1 MATAVQQILE
11 AHWRLR
17 RVLLASARVELQKRY
32 AGSLLGPFWTVL
44 YPLLFLSVYLF
55 LWLVVFRV
63 RFSPTTSALDY
74 VLFVFGGL
82 VPYLFLVESVTSA
95 AVSIRQNIHLVKG
108 VIVPVEL
115 IPTRAVLVALA
126 AHAVGLC
133 LVIALSI
140 GNGSLSWHVA
150 WLPGVLALQIVAV
163 AGVAW
168 IVAALGVLIPD
179 TAYLVNLATMLL
191 MFVSPIAFKPE
202 MVPER
207 FRAVV
212 WLNPVS
218 YMTDAYRAAL
228 LGASVPVSSLLV
240 FAVGAVAAFAV
251 GATFCWRFKNFIVD
265 FE

>member
-1 MATAVQQILE
+1 MAHAVLQVFE

-17 RVLLASARVELQKRY
+17 RILLASARVELQKRY

-63 RFSPTTSALDY
+63 RFSPATSALDY

-82 VPYLFLVESVTSA
+82 VPYLFLVESITSA

-133 LVIALSI
+133 LVLVLTI
-140 GNGSLSWHVA
+140 GNGSLSWHIL
-150 WLPGVLALQIVAV
+150 WLPVVLALQIAAM
-163 AGVAW
+163 AGIAW

-202 MVPER
+202 MVPENLR
-207 FRAVV
+207 MVV

-218 YMTDAYRAAL
+218 YMIDAYRAAL
-228 LGASVPVSSLLV
+228 LGMPVPSSTLVV
-240 FAVGAVAAFAV
+240 FAIGALTVFTSGAA
-251 GATFCWRFKNFIVD
+251 FCWRFKNFIVD
-265 FE
+265 LE

>member
-1 MATAVQQILE
+1 MLTAVNHILE
-11 AHWRLR
+11 THWRLR

-63 RFSPTTSALDY
+63 RFSPATSSLDY

-82 VPYLFLVESVTSA
+82 VPYLFFVESVTTA

-126 AHAVGLC
+126 AHAVGLV
-133 LVIALSI
+133 LVLALSI
-140 GNGSLSWHVA
+140 GNGNLSWHVA
-150 WLPGVLALQIVAV
+150 WLPAVLALQIVGV
-163 AGVAW
+163 IGVAW

-179 TAYLVNLATMLL
+179 TAYLINLATMLL
-191 MFVSPIAFKPE
+191 MFVSPIAFRPE
-202 MVPER
+202 MVPEKLR
-207 FRAVV
+207 MVV

-218 YMTDAYRAAL
+218 YMIDAYRAAL
-228 LGASVPVSSLLV
+228 LGVPVPVSTLLV
-240 FAVGAVAAFAV
+240 FAAGAVAAFTV
-251 GATFCWRFKNFIVD
+251 GAAFCWRFKNFIVD

>member
-1 MATAVQQILE
+1 MSTAVQRIVVT
-11 AHWRLR
+11 HWRLR

-32 AGSLLGPFWTVL
+32 AGSLLGPIWTVL
-44 YPLLFLSVYLF
+44 YPLLFLGVYLF

-63 RFSPTTSALDY
+63 RFTPSTSALDY
-74 VLFVFGGL
+74 VLFVFCGL
-82 VPYLFLVESVTSA
+82 VPYLFFVESVTTA

-126 AHAVGLC
+126 AHAVGIC

-140 GNGSLSWHVA
+140 GNGSLSWHIV

-168 IVAALGVLIPD
+168 IVAAFGVLIPD

-191 MFVSPIAFKPE
+191 MFVSPIAFKPD
-202 MVPER
+202 MVPQQL
-207 FRAVV
+207 RAVV
-212 WLNPVS
+212 WLNPLS
-218 YMTDAYRAAL
+218 YMIDAYRAAL
-228 LGASVPVSSLLV
+228 LGASVPVPTLLV
-240 FAVGAVAAFAV
+240 FAVGAVTAFTLGAA
-251 GATFCWRFKNFIVD
+251 FCWRFKNFIVD